1 MIDMKSASRSRVVR
15 FGAAVAAVLA
25 TGVLAIP
32 ALGAGAATS
41 RCSTSQLR
49 LRFVQSQAATGH
61 RFIDYAFKNAGAAA
75 CSLRGYPSAVLLDKH
90 GHVIQSTDAKVGH
103 WTISEVRTVVISPGK
118 RAFFT
123 FTWVDGG
130 FCPGKSFS
138 FYSLRVSPPNNA
150 AGFQQHLGKTPTC
163 NGSAK
168 VSAIRPKLS
177 KL

>member
-1 MIDMKSASRSRVVR
+1 MKAASRRRVVR
-15 FGAAVAAVLA
+15 FGTAAAAVLA
-25 TGVLAIP
+25 AGALAMP

-75 CSLRGYPSAVLLDKH
+75 CSLRGYSSAVLLDKH
-90 GHVIQSTDAKVGH
+90 GHVIQSADAKVGH
-103 WTISEVRTVVISPGK
+103 WTISKVRTVVISSGK

-123 FTWVDGG
+123 FTWLDGG
-130 FCPGKSFS
+130 FCPGKSFT
-138 FYSLRVSPPNNA
+138 FYRLRVSPPKNA
-150 AGFQQHLGKTPTC
+150 KGFQRHLGKTPTC